1 MTVKMGIFQ
10 GETKTRGG
18 DLRAASPGSFA
29 LLWCGGYA
37 GAPSTMAS
45 SSSRLEKG
53 RGAALG

>member
-1 MTVKMGIFQ
+1 MGIFQ